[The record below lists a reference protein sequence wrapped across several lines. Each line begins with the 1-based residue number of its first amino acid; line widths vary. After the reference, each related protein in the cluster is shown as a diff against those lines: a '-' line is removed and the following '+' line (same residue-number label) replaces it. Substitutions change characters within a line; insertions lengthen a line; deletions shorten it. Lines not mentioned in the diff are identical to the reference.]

1 MTWIKSKGLV
11 ASYYIFRW
19 LLRQTVQAQYWLRDA
34 IPGLRFAWAR
44 RAGRFILDAI
54 VMPVKVSL
62 AGTLESILIT
72 QRRVPGRI

>member
-1 MTWIKSKGLV
+1 MTWIKSKSLV
-11 ASYYIFRW
+11 ASYFVLRW
-19 LLRQTVQAQYWLRDA
+19 LLRQTVRVEHLVRDI

-72 QRRVPGRI
+72 QRRVP

>member
-1 MTWIKSKGLV
+1 MTWLKSKSLV
-11 ASYYIFRW
+11 ASYHVLRW
-19 LLRQTVQAQYWLRDA
+19 LLRQTVRVEHLVRAI

-72 QRRVPGRI
+72 QRRVP

>member
-1 MTWIKSKGLV
+1 MTWLKSKSLV
-11 ASYYIFRW
+11 ASYHVLRW
-19 LLRQTVQAQYWLRDA
+19 LLRQTVRVEHLVRDI

-72 QRRVPGRI
+72 QRRVP

>member
-1 MTWIKSKGLV
+1 MTWIKSKSLV
-11 ASYYIFRW
+11 ASYHVLRW
-19 LLRQTVQAQYWLRDA
+19 LLRQTVRVEHLVRDI

-72 QRRVPGRI
+72 QRRVP